1 MHSHVSSKEI
11 KASRPTL
18 EVGDVRYGFR
28 SNRNRYIGEQKFQYS
43 FNSSGFSSYDH
54 LDSTFVLRAFR
65 ATKHT
70 YVNPFISWRR
80 IDPSYVVPLSKFD
93 SSNSQG
99 SEKHAVVFG
108 DTLVRNLCATS
119 ESSNLYPVFIPQK
132 VSISP

>member
-1 MHSHVSSKEI
+1 MFVTDSEVTGIDTLVS
-11 KASRPTL
+11 R
-18 EVGDVRYGFR
+18 
-28 SNRNRYIGEQKFQYS
+28 S
-43 FNSSGFSSYDH
+43 FNTVLIPLVLVRTITSIPPSY
-54 LDSTFVLRAFR
+54 FR
-65 ATKHT
+65 AAKHT